1 MTWRRHGQLIDVPDA
16 GGFRGDGLPAWMKP
30 LLDVIPSMTTDQVT
44 RFAPVDG
51 RGRHAAVLILF
62 SGDRDIV
69 LIERAHGD
77 AVHSGQ
83 PAFPGGAVETF
94 DSDVQ
99 AAALREAN
107 EEIGIT
113 PADVRILGLLPDL
126 WVPVSDFVVSPVL
139 AFSDAQV
146 PIGVQDSAEVRRVE
160 RVPVD
165 SLVDPENR
173 FTVVHPSGYRG
184 PGFDVQQMLV
194 WGFTAGV
201 IDVLLDKSGWSTPWD
216 RSREV
221 RIER

>member
-1 MTWRRHGQLIDVPDA
+1 MTWRRSGQLIDVPDA
-16 GGFRGDGLPAWMKP
+16 GGFRGDGLPAWMGP
-30 LLDVIPSMTTDQVT
+30 LLDVIPSITTDQVT

-62 SGDRDIV
+62 SGNRDIV

-83 PAFPGGAVETF
+83 PAFPGGAVEAF
-94 DSDVQ
+94 DADVQ

-107 EEIGIT
+107 EEIGIAS
-113 PADVRILGLLPDL
+113 ADVRIVGLLPDL

-139 AFSDAQV
+139 AFADARV
-146 PIGVQDSAEVRRVE
+146 AIGVQDSAEVRRVE

-173 FTVVHPSGYRG
+173 FTAVHPSGYRG
-184 PGFDVQQMLV
+184 PAFEVQQMLV

-201 IDVLLDKSGWSTPWD
+201 IDALLDKSGWSTPWD

-221 RIER
+221 RIDR